1 MKHFTISG
9 KALFFGYFLVNISLG
24 AILLH
29 SPSFWQGDISVSW
42 LDAFFTAVSAVCV
55 TGLATLDTAL
65 FTAAGQLVILFLIQA
80 GGLGIITFS
89 ALYLIMPKSRISLK
103 NRKIIREYYTQ
114 SSDINPRSIVRV
126 ILIFTFGLE
135 LLGFILLSLLLRKS
149 GDSQPW
155 FNGLFHAVSAF
166 CNAGFSRYS
175 DSLMSFR
182 SNIGINLV
190 IMLLIVSGGLG
201 FMTIWDLLRSATDWR
216 KKLHF
221 HSRLML
227 SGTAILIVA
236 GWLGYFM
243 LERGHSLRGLPLG
256 EQVLSAL
263 FQSVTTRTA
272 GFNTVDQAMLSRPS
286 QFMTLLFMIIG
297 GGSGSTAGG
306 LKVTTAAVLFLVVFR
321 RINSRGESR
330 LFQRR
335 ISGDVL
341 SRASMLLLKAVAI
354 LFLVIFMLLISER
367 HNPSLGLGELI
378 FEAFSA
384 LGTVGLS
391 QGVTPQLSW
400 GGKLI
405 IMLAMF
411 AGRVGLFALVMPD
424 RDQVRERHID
434 YPIGEVLIG

>member
-1 MKHFTISG
+1 MKRYTISG
-9 KALFFGYFLVNISLG
+9 KVLFFGYFIFNIILG
-24 AILLH
+24 ATLLH
-29 SPSFWQGDISVSW
+29 FPHFWKGAGHVSW

-55 TGLATLDTAL
+55 TGLATLDTSL
-65 FTAAGQLVILFLIQA
+65 FTAGGQLVILYMIQA

-89 ALYLIMPKSRISLK
+89 TLYLILPKSRISLK
-103 NRKIIREYYTQ
+103 NRKIIREYYLQ
-114 SSDINPRSIVRV
+114 SSDINPRNIVKV
-126 ILIFTFGLE
+126 ILLFTFGIE
-135 LLGFILLSLLLRKS
+135 LLGFILLGFIFRKS
-149 GDSQPW
+149 GDAQPW
-155 FNGLFHAVSAF
+155 FNGFFHAVSAF

-175 DSLMSFR
+175 DSLMSYR
-182 SNIGINLV
+182 NNISVNLV
-190 IMLLIVSGGLG
+190 VMMLIILGGLG
-201 FMTIWDLLRSATDWR
+201 FMTIWDLLRNLTDWR

-221 HSRLML
+221 HTRLML
-227 SGTAILIVA
+227 SATAILIFG
-236 GWLGYFM
+236 GWIAYFL
-243 LERGHSLRGLPLG
+243 LERNHALQGLPFG
-256 EQVLSAL
+256 EKILASL

-272 GFNTVDQAMLSRPS
+272 GFNTVDQAHLSRPS

-330 LFQRR
+330 LFKRR

-341 SRASMLLLKAVAI
+341 SRASMLLLKAIAI
-354 LFLVIFMLLISER
+354 LFLVIFLLLVSER
-367 HNPSLGLGELI
+367 HNPDLSLGQLI

-424 RDQVRERHID
+424 KDQVDERHID